1 MNDFQIFKNDSFG
14 AVRTVEVNGVPYFVG
29 KDVATAL
36 GYAKPENAI
45 ASHVDDEDKTSTLIQ
60 GSGSNYK
67 SKAVIINESGVYAL
81 VFGSKLPTAKE
92 FKHWVTSEILPTIR
106 KHGAYMTEQTI
117 EQALTSPDFLIKLAT
132 QLKEEREKSA
142 RLENTVNKQNE
153 LLERSKPLVCF
164 ANCVK
169 TADTSILVGELAKIL
184 RQNGVEIGQKRL
196 FEWLRSNGYLIKSG
210 SDRNMPTQYSM
221 ERGLFEIKET
231 VISHSDGHTSISK
244 TPKVSGKGQIYFI
257 NKLIEKDGELNVNP
271 NRPRKP
277 VDESQTASKT
287 AYRSGSCGPARNIK
301 GNVDKQNEGAVEAVW
316 AR

>member
-1 MNDFQIFKNDSFG
+1 MNEMQIFKNDRFG
-14 AVRTVEVNGVPYFVG
+14 AVRTVEVDGVPYFVG
-29 KDVATAL
+29 KDVAEIL
-36 GYAKPENAI
+36 GYSNPRKAI
-45 ASHVDDEDKTSTLIQ
+45 ADHVDAEDKGVTICDTLGGKQ
-60 GSGSNYK
+60 SL
-67 SKAVIINESGVYAL
+67 VVINESGVYAL
-81 VFGSKLPTAKE
+81 VFGSKLPKAKE

-106 KHGAYMTEQTI
+106 KHGAYMTEQTL
-117 EQALTSPDFLIKLAT
+117 EQALTSPDFLIRLAT
-132 QLKEEREKSA
+132 QLKEEKEKSA
-142 RLENTVNKQNE
+142 RLESTVNKQNE

-244 TPKVSGKGQIYFI
+244 TPKVSGKGQIYFV
-257 NKLIEKDGELNVNP
+257 NKLIGKAVN
-271 NRPRKP
+271 
-277 VDESQTASKT
+277 
-287 AYRSGSCGPARNIK
+287 
-301 GNVDKQNEGAVEAVW
+301 
-316 AR
+316 